1 MMGVQILHCFD
12 FALFWSGMMD
22 YVTTI
27 SRREIVT
34 TMIMILQSIHF
45 GASAF
50 LMNVCGGVVYQMFGE
65 LKMFFRTFGKNLPEK
80 KVFGPLSKDQ
90 SLNFA
95 RLENS

>member
-1 MMGVQILHCFD
+1 MMMGVQILHCFD

-22 YVTTI
+22 YVTNI

-50 LMNVCGGVVYQMFGE
+50 LMNVCGGVIYQMFGE
-65 LKMFFRTFGKNLPEK
+65 LKIIFSNLSSSLPGSILRI
-80 KVFGPLSKDQ
+80 VLLSK
-90 SLNFA
+90 SYY
-95 RLENS
+95 